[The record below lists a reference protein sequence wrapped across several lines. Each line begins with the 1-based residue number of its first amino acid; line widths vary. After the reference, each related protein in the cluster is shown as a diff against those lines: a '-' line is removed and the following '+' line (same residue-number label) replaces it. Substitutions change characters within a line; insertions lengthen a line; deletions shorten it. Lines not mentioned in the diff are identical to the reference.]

1 MTIWRYIWQI
11 IWWYI
16 WRRLERHT
24 ISNMISCICTWRAE
38 HSLQMTD
45 CLLNPNAQKMID
57 PIHPPAPPC
66 HDKKLLSRT
75 RSWVLFS
82 AEYIFKSSHRE
93 YFCFYSSETCT
104 QSSWSDLI
112 SFLQSEWYAAPV
124 SFTHSQFLNIHKQ
137 MPIPKETISLD
148 AARWNMY
155 CPSWRHGSE
164 IF

>member
-1 MTIWRYIWQI
+1 MTIWRYIWRI
-11 IWWYI
+11 IWRYL
-16 WRRLERHT
+16 WRGLERHA
-24 ISNMISCICTWRAE
+24 ISNMIRFICTRRAE

-45 CLLNPNAQKMID
+45 CLLNPNAQRMID
-57 PIHPPAPPC
+57 PNTPPP
-66 HDKKLLSRT
+66 HGKKLLSRT
-75 RSWVLFS
+75 RSRLLFS

-155 CPSWRHGSE
+155 CSSRRHGSE

>member
-1 MTIWRYIWQI
+1 MTIHMKRIGKTRSFLYDKLHMHMESWAQSVDVRMFAKSQCPKDD
-11 IWWYI
+11 
-16 WRRLERHT
+16 R
-24 ISNMISCICTWRAE
+24 
-38 HSLQMTD
+38 
-45 CLLNPNAQKMID
+45 PNTS
-57 PIHPPAPPC
+57 PPPT
-66 HDKKLLSRT
+66 HGKKLLSRT
-75 RSWVLFS
+75 RSRVLFS

-93 YFCFYSSETCT
+93 YFCFYSRETCT

-155 CPSWRHGSE
+155 CSSRRHGSE

>member
-1 MTIWRYIWQI
+1 MTIWRYIWRI

-24 ISNMISCICTWRAE
+24 ISNTISSICTWRAE
-38 HSLQMTD
+38 QSAD
-45 CLLNPNAQKMID
+45 DRLLAKSQCPKDDRPNT
-57 PIHPPAPPC
+57 PPPPPS
-66 HDKKLLSRT
+66 KKLLSRT

-93 YFCFYSSETCT
+93 YFCFHSSETCT

-155 CPSWRHGSE
+155 CSSWRHGSE